1 MERMMKSEFFT
12 YQEVLNAFSIS
23 VPLYPNQK
31 SVSSTWFT
39 DLLDELS
46 LQYQKYSIDASFT
59 DNDVK
64 AIVNSLMTNVYDRHA
79 EDYIFQYVSMICEED
94 HTLTKD
100 DVRKALSKIINVINI
115 TMPKYIVLLKQY
127 KNSSGDPIAPIK
139 SESKGKTRF
148 NDTPQNIGEWDDE
161 DHTTNISSSE
171 SETTAD
177 TGSLMERLSALYKDY
192 KSIVLEWSNEF
203 NQLFFKEEQL

>member
-1 MERMMKSEFFT
+1 MENLMKSEFFT
-12 YQEVLNAFSIS
+12 YQEVLNVFPARA
-23 VPLYPNQK
+23 PLYPNQK
-31 SVSSTWFT
+31 SLSADWFT
-39 DLLDELS
+39 NLLDDLS
-46 LQYQKYSIDASFT
+46 LQYQKYSIDTTFT
-59 DNDVK
+59 DADVK

-79 EDYIFQYVSMICEED
+79 EDYIFKYVSRICEED
-94 HTLTKD
+94 HTLTQA
-100 DVRKALSKIINVINI
+100 DVRKVISKIVNVINI
-115 TMPKYIVLLKQY
+115 TMPKYIVLLKQF
-127 KNSSGDPIAPIK
+127 KQSSGDPIAPVK

-203 NQLFFKEEQL
+203 NQLFLKEEQL